1 MCPGE
6 ETDHR
11 RAGLGHRQVKLSH
24 KTEAMRRAGSQGCGN
39 TTEGRNRHR
48 KKEPSGEKEGEE

>member
-11 RAGLGHRQVKLSH
+11 RPGLGHRQVKLSN
-24 KTEAMRRAGSQGCGN
+24 KTEGMRGAGSQGCGN
-39 TTEGRNRHR
+39 TTEGGNRHG
-48 KKEPSGEKEGEE
+48 KKESS